1 MAFFCPFVAPSPD
14 DKALM
19 NDIIEVEATSD
30 DTDADRKDPANAA
43 ICFSFIAVKP
53 FRAPPD
59 RASTSTTS
67 FAEADVVLPIWLT
80 MSNIALLCSMLM
92 PIFD

>member
-1 MAFFCPFVAPSPD
+1 M
-14 DKALM
+14 K
-19 NDIIEVEATSD
+19 DIIEVEATSD
-30 DTDADRKDPANAA
+30 ETDADLNEPARAA

-80 MSNIALLCSMLM
+80 MSNIAFDCSMLM